1 MSGERLGG
9 TMSTVRGLISLM
21 RTGEENTLQKL
32 VSLFFQCGD
41 LDDRTVNIDQTARV
55 GRCLL
60 SPSLFSRFLSLL
72 I

>member
-1 MSGERLGG
+1 
-9 TMSTVRGLISLM
+9 MSTVRGLISLM

-60 SPSLFSRFLSLL
+60 SPRFSESVLEISQPTHLKLL
-72 I
+72 VR